1 MGAHA
6 VGVDMKFFV
15 AKQGAKS
22 QKKIQK
28 TQRRVFD
35 LFYVAEILEPLSVAR
50 PRKSADVAVKST
62 RPKSPIETKIGGCHL
77 VEIVVE
83 PVNEKHHVLI
93 HRDMFQSFVARLVT
107 V

>member
-6 VGVDMKFFV
+6 VGVDVKLFV

-35 LFYVAEILEPLSVAR
+35 LLYVTEILEPLAVAR

-62 RPKSPIETKIGGCHL
+62 RPQSPFETKIGCCHL
-77 VEIVVE
+77 VEIIVE
-83 PVNEKHHVLI
+83 SVNEKHHVLI
-93 HRDMFQSFVARLVT
+93 HRDILQSFLARLVT
-107 V
+107 L